1 MRIHYNL
8 YCIHSLDTSTTVP
21 QKDDGGGVPQKDDG
35 GGVPQKD
42 NGGGVPQKDDG
53 GGVPQKD
60 DGGGVSQKD
69 DGGSVPQKDGTFV
82 TVISPDNISSEDV
95 GVYATDSGG
104 TLATCGTTCTSA
116 RPEKPDSS
124 QDVGSH
130 QAILVPTDTFV
141 PALFVFGGMDTCGT
155 IHSDCFVFVPPQSL

>member
-8 YCIHSLDTSTTVP
+8 YCIHSLDTSTAVP

-42 NGGGVPQKDDG
+42 DGCGVPQKDDG
-53 GGVPQKD
+53 CGVPQKD
-60 DGGGVSQKD
+60 DG
-69 DGGSVPQKDGTFV
+69 VPQKDSTFV

-104 TLATCGTTCTSA
+104 TLATCGATCTSA
-116 RPEKPDSS
+116 RPEKPD
-124 QDVGSH
+124 DVGSH